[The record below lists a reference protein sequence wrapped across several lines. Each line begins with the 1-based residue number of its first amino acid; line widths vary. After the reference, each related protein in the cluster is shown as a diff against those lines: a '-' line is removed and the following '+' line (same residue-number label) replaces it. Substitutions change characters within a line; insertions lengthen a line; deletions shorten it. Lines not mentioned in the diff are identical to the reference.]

1 MAGRYD
7 IELDLL
13 NRAVRQLED
22 MSPAWPEVEDV
33 LRREVDRNF
42 EEQGTPVY
50 GKWQPSKR
58 ALAAQ
63 SSLASPLKRDDR
75 GKFLARN
82 AGSPLTLVMTGHMR
96 SRVGALVERW
106 PDALFFGTDVPYAKE
121 LTTGMPWMPD
131 RPHMQ
136 IGPDTVER
144 IAKMLLR
151 HVFSVQR

>member
-42 EEQGTPVY
+42 DEQGTPVY
-50 GKWQPSKR
+50 GKWEPSKR
-58 ALAAQ
+58 VL
-63 SSLASPLKRDDR
+63 R
-75 GKFLARN
+75 GEGN
-82 AGSPLTLVMTGHMR
+82 PLTLVMTGHMR

-136 IGPDTVER
+136 IGPDTGER
-144 IAKMLLR
+144 IARMLLR
-151 HVFSVQR
+151 HVFAVQR